1 MLHRN
6 ARPAPPRRTFARAD
20 ALARPTPSGA
30 GCGAPWPLARPNV
43 RLRIR
48 PAPYPL
54 IEKACSVENQV
65 VPCAAPRQRVTRPPR
80 PLPSAGR
87 GSRAPTCP
95 HPARFASLS
104 LRKAKHAGEDGHGVA
119 QRQIL
124 RSWVFD
130 SAEKIMK
137 NLSLRAKW
145 FGGGSLVL
153 TWLVWL
159 LITTPK
165 SSAET
170 ANRIVAIVNDEVITQ
185 TDVSSR
191 VDALLEDQ
199 QATPQT
205 KDPEQMERMVLQRL
219 IEQRLLLQQAKKEG
233 IIVTSDEVRKRL
245 EDLRSRFES
254 EDAFQQSLVDSNLT
268 EEQLKEKLRDQLMV
282 QRLVDSKVRSMIT
295 VSPQEVAKEI
305 GMHPDLA
312 KGGDRVKA
320 SHILVRVSET
330 RPAEK
335 ARELIDDIRKQLT
348 NGAEFAA
355 LAKRYSE
362 DPHAEE
368 GGAMGWVA
376 QGELLPELDAA
387 LFGLKVGELSAAI
400 QTKLGF
406 HLVKVEER
414 RDATSLSVTDAN
426 RNLAQQI
433 YQRKFQEA
441 FARWLTELKRHA
453 YIELVRAEPSN
464 GS

>member
-1 MLHRN
+1 M
-6 ARPAPPRRTFARAD
+6 
-20 ALARPTPSGA
+20 
-30 GCGAPWPLARPNV
+30 V
-43 RLRIR
+43 
-48 PAPYPL
+48 
-54 IEKACSVENQV
+54 
-65 VPCAAPRQRVTRPPR
+65 
-80 PLPSAGR
+80 
-87 GSRAPTCP
+87 
-95 HPARFASLS
+95 
-104 LRKAKHAGEDGHGVA
+104 
-119 QRQIL
+119 
-124 RSWVFD
+124 
-130 SAEKIMK
+130 
-137 NLSLRAKW
+137 
-145 FGGGSLVL
+145 
-153 TWLVWL
+153 LVWL
-159 LITTPK
+159 LVTSPG
-165 SSAET
+165 SWAET

-199 QATPQT
+199 QAAPQA

-219 IEQRLLLQQAKKEG
+219 IEQRLLLQEARKES
-233 IIVTSDEVRKRL
+233 IAVTSDEVRKRL
-245 EDLRSRFES
+245 EDVRARFES
-254 EDAFQQSLVDSNLT
+254 EDAFEQSLTESNVT

-282 QRLVDSKVRSMIT
+282 QRLVDSKVRSMIS

-312 KGGDRVKA
+312 KPGDRVKA
-320 SHILVRVSET
+320 SHILVRVNET
-330 RPAEK
+330 RSAEK
-335 ARELIDDIRKQLT
+335 ARALIDDLRKQLAS
-348 NGAEFAA
+348 GAEFAA

-387 LFGLKVGELSAAI
+387 LFSLKVGELSAPI

-414 RDATSLSVTDAN
+414 RDATTLSVTETD

-441 FARWLTELKRHA
+441 FTRWLTDLKRHA

>member
-1 MLHRN
+1 
-6 ARPAPPRRTFARAD
+6 
-20 ALARPTPSGA
+20 
-30 GCGAPWPLARPNV
+30 
-43 RLRIR
+43 
-48 PAPYPL
+48 
-54 IEKACSVENQV
+54 
-65 VPCAAPRQRVTRPPR
+65 
-80 PLPSAGR
+80 
-87 GSRAPTCP
+87 
-95 HPARFASLS
+95 
-104 LRKAKHAGEDGHGVA
+104 
-119 QRQIL
+119 
-124 RSWVFD
+124 
-130 SAEKIMK
+130 
-137 NLSLRAKW
+137 
-145 FGGGSLVL
+145 
-153 TWLVWL
+153 VWM

-199 QATPQT
+199 QAAPQA

-219 IEQRLLLQQAKKEG
+219 IEQRLLLQQARKDG
-233 IIVTSDEVRKRL
+233 IAVTPDEVRKRL
-245 EDLRSRFES
+245 EDLRGRFES
-254 EDAFQQSLVDSNLT
+254 ADAFQQSLVASNLS

-282 QRLVDSKVRSMIT
+282 QRLVDSKVRSTLT

-305 GMHPDLA
+305 GMHPDLV

-335 ARELIDDIRKQLT
+335 ARELIDDIRRQLA
-348 NGAEFAA
+348 NGVEFAA

-368 GGAMGWVA
+368 GGVMGWVA

-426 RNLAQQI
+426 RDLAQQI

-441 FARWLTELKRHA
+441 FARWLTDLKRHA
-453 YIELVRAEPSN
+453 YIELVSPEPSS